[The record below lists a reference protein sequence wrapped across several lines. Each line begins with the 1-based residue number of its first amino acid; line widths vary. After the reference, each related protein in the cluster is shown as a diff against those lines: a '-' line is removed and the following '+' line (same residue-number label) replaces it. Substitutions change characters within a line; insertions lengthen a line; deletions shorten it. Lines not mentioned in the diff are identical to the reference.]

1 MKLDFIESLVDLA
14 ERTRLSELEYREGD
28 SRVSLRF
35 AGTSNGL
42 TADEGSRSESMHP
55 VAQAQPHTSL
65 ADANAVHTVTSP
77 LVGIFYRAPSPD
89 KPPFV
94 AVGDRVEVGQTL
106 AILEAMKMLNPIE
119 ADRTGRIV
127 EVLPEDGTSVD
138 FGAPLFKIEEEK

>member
-14 ERTRLSELEYREGD
+14 ERARLSELEYREGD

-35 AGTSNGL
+35 AGTSNGH
-42 TADEGSRSESMHP
+42 TADEGSRAESLHP
-55 VAQAQPHTSL
+55 VAQAQPRTSA
-65 ADANAVHTVTSP
+65 ADASAVHTITSP